1 MRKYLLLVNISMLL
15 LFLFNS
21 PLEASAKK
29 KKKKIKKTTTNVLK
43 TNEVKQDSIIIHRA
57 PGVKNKKELDSIKNS
72 RVKQPY

>member
-1 MRKYLLLVNISMLL
+1 MKKFLLLASTSLL
-15 LFLFNS
+15 LFFIFNS

-29 KKKKIKKTTTNVLK
+29 KKKKIKKVNSTVVK
-43 TNEVKQDSIIIHRA
+43 TKEVKHDSIIVHRA